1 MLRHGLITYL
11 TIFLAELPDKTMLA
25 TLMLS
30 SKYKNRLAV
39 WAGVSLGYTTH
50 VVVAVLFGTALS
62 KLPSQPIHVLVGL
75 MFITG
80 GVLILRM
87 RMRQADEA
95 VVDAAQPGLRWARVV
110 WLAASV
116 ILVAEFADMTQ
127 LATAGLA
134 VRFEDPIAVAIAAA
148 LALISVSGLAVLAGS
163 RVRQHVPLRVI
174 QRVAGVL
181 FCVIG
186 ATTLIAALV

>member
-1 MLRHGLITYL
+1 MLWHGLITYF

-30 SKYKNRLAV
+30 SKHKNRLAV

-75 MFITG
+75 MFIMG

-87 RMRQADEA
+87 RQAAEA
-95 VVDAAQPGLRWARVV
+95 VVDGAQPELRWARIV

-127 LATAGLA
+127 LATVGLA
-134 VRFEDPIAVAIAAA
+134 VRFEDPSAVAVAAA

-163 RVRQHVPLRVI
+163 WIQQHVPLRVI
-174 QRVAGVL
+174 QRVAGAL

-186 ATTLIAALV
+186 ATMLIAALV

>member
-1 MLRHGLITYL
+1 MFRDGLITYF

-30 SKYKNRLAV
+30 SKYKNRSAV
-39 WAGVSLGYTTH
+39 WAGVSFGYAAH
-50 VVVAVLFGTALS
+50 VVVAVLFGTILGE
-62 KLPSQPIHVLVGL
+62 LPSRPIHVLVGL

-80 GVLILRM
+80 GVLTLR
-87 RMRQADEA
+87 RRQADEA
-95 VVDAAQPGLRWARVV
+95 VVGATQPKLSWSRVA

-116 ILVAEFADMTQ
+116 ILVAEFADITQ

-134 VRFEDPIAVAIAAA
+134 VRFDNPVAVAIAAT
-148 LALISVSGLAVLAGS
+148 LALSSASGIAVLAGA
-163 RVRQHVPLRVI
+163 RVQQHVHFPVI
-174 QRVAGVL
+174 QRAAGAL

-186 ATTLIAALV
+186 ATTLVAALL